1 VGAED
6 GRKGRILA
14 AAEKLFRHYGPQ
26 KTSIADIARAA
37 SCAVG
42 SVYLDFPSKEAI
54 LAEIAARRQAAVA
67 QAMRAAARGGGSPPA
82 RMAAMLEAR
91 TAELFR
97 LAAEGAHASDL
108 VRCGDD
114 EEGACVDSPLDR
126 EVKRTAREAA
136 FFGWGF
142 GAPVREVLVEVV
154 REGATAGSFDGSV
167 AAETVVAVV
176 ERAFATLSPPWIF
189 RQAEVDAMRATR
201 ALAAMLL
208 HGILARTPVPRG
220 TRRTSVHVRVRR
232 TS

>member
-1 VGAED
+1 MGELD
-6 GRKGRILA
+6 GRKSRILA

-67 QAMRAAARGGGSPPA
+67 QAMRAAAPGSSSPA
-82 RMAAMLEAR
+82 RLAAMLEAR
-91 TAELFR
+91 TVALFR
-97 LAAEGAHASDL
+97 LAAEGAHAGDL
-108 VRCGDD
+108 VRCAGEGEGCSPDSD
-114 EEGACVDSPLDR
+114 EP
-126 EVKRTAREAA
+126 EVKRAAREAP

-154 REGATAGSFDGSV
+154 REGAATGAFDASV
-167 AAETVVAVV
+167 PPETVVAVV
-176 ERAFATLSPPWIF
+176 ERAFATLSPPWVF
-189 RQAEVDAMRATR
+189 RQTEADALRATR

-208 HGILARTPVPRG
+208 HGMLARQPAPRG
-220 TRRTSVHVRVRR
+220 TRRTSIHVRVRR
-232 TS
+232 SS

>member
-1 VGAED
+1 MGELD
-6 GRKGRILA
+6 GRKSRILA

-67 QAMRAAARGGGSPPA
+67 QAMRAAGRGASAPPA
-82 RMAAMLEAR
+82 RLAAMLEAR
-91 TAELFR
+91 TIELFR
-97 LAAEGAHASDL
+97 LAAEGAHAGDL
-108 VRCGDD
+108 VRCS
-114 EEGACVDSPLDR
+114 EEGEGCQPDSDEP
-126 EVKRTAREAA
+126 EVKRAAREAA

-154 REGATAGSFDGSV
+154 RDGVAAGAFDGGV
-167 AAETVVAVV
+167 APETVVAVV

-189 RQAEVDAMRATR
+189 RQTEADALRATR

-208 HGILARTPVPRG
+208 HGMLSRQPVPRG
-220 TRRTSVHVRVRR
+220 TRRTSIHVRVRR
-232 TS
+232 SG

>member
-1 VGAED
+1 MSEHD
-6 GRKGRILA
+6 GRKARILA

-42 SVYLDFPSKEAI
+42 SVYLDFASKEAI
-54 LAEIAARRQAAVA
+54 LAEIAAGRQAAVA
-67 QAMRAAARGGGSPPA
+67 QAMRTAGRTASSPPA

-114 EEGACVDSPLDR
+114 DESCSLDPSEDH
-126 EVKRTAREAA
+126 EVKRATREAP

-154 REGATAGSFDGSV
+154 RDGAAAGSFDGGV
-167 AAETVVAVV
+167 PAETVVAVV
-176 ERAFATLSPPWIF
+176 ERAFATLSPPWVF

-201 ALAAMLL
+201 ALGAMLL
-208 HGILARTPVPRG
+208 HGMLARTPMPRG

-232 TS
+232 SS

>member
-1 VGAED
+1 MGELD
-6 GRKGRILA
+6 GRKSRILA

-54 LAEIAARRQAAVA
+54 LAEIAARRQVAVA
-67 QAMRAAARGGGSPPA
+67 QAMRAAGPAASSPPA
-82 RMAAMLEAR
+82 RLAAMLEAR
-91 TAELFR
+91 TVELFR
-97 LAAEGAHASDL
+97 LAAEGAHAGDL
-108 VRCGDD
+108 VRCAGEGEGCHPDS
-114 EEGACVDSPLDR
+114 EEP
-126 EVKRTAREAA
+126 EVKRATREAP

-154 REGATAGSFDGSV
+154 REGAAAGAFDAGV
-167 AAETVVAVV
+167 PAETVVAVV

-189 RQAEVDAMRATR
+189 RQTEADALRATR

-208 HGILARTPVPRG
+208 HGILARQPVPRG
-220 TRRTSVHVRVRR
+220 TRRTSIHVRVRR
-232 TS
+232 SS

>member
-1 VGAED
+1 MGEAE
-6 GRKGRILA
+6 GRKARILA
-14 AAEKLFRHYGPQ
+14 AAEGLFRHYGPQ

-67 QAMRAAARGGGSPPA
+67 DAMRAAGQRAASPPA
-82 RMAAMLEAR
+82 RIAAMLEAR

-97 LAAEGAHASDL
+97 LAAEGAHAGDL
-108 VRCGDD
+108 VQCAD
-114 EEGACVDSPLDR
+114 EAGACAAPEGVDAD
-126 EVKRTAREAA
+126 VKRAAREAP

-142 GAPVREVLVEVV
+142 GAPVREVLVEVM
-154 REGATAGSFDGSV
+154 REGVAAGSFDPGV
-167 AAETVVAVV
+167 APETVVAVV

-189 RQAEVDAMRATR
+189 RQAEADAARATR

-208 HGILARTPVPRG
+208 HGIMVRPPAPRG
-220 TRRTSVHVRVRR
+220 SRRTSVTVRVRR
-232 TS
+232 SG

>member
-1 VGAED
+1 VSDAE

-54 LAEIAARRQAAVA
+54 LAELAARRQVAVA
-67 QAMRAAARGGGSPPA
+67 QAMRAAARGPAPAPA
-82 RMAAMLEAR
+82 RLAAMLEAR

-97 LAAEGAHASDL
+97 LAAEGAHAGDL
-108 VRCGDD
+108 VRCADD
-114 EEGACVDSPLDR
+114 AGACGGDAVDP
-126 EVKRTAREAA
+126 EVRRATREAA

-154 REGATAGSFDGSV
+154 RDGIAAGAFDPGV
-167 AAETVVAVV
+167 APEIVVALV

-189 RQAEVDAMRATR
+189 RQAEADAARATR
-201 ALAAMLL
+201 ALAALLL
-208 HGILARTPVPRG
+208 HGILARAPLARG
-220 TRRTSVHVRVRR
+220 AGRASLHVRVRR
-232 TS
+232 G

>member
-67 QAMRAAARGGGSPPA
+67 HAMRVAGRGAASPPA

-108 VRCGDD
+108 VRCEE
-114 EEGACVDSPLDR
+114 EEGACVDSSEDR

-189 RQAEVDAMRATR
+189 RQAEVDATRATR

-208 HGILARTPVPRG
+208 HGILARQPVPRG